1 MAGQPERIALAYQ
14 PTGFQPRGGLQRLA
28 LNLVEHLRGS
38 GAVVQVLVTR
48 GREHGLEGRWPDLP
62 ASRHLADVD
71 ALVILGC
78 DQPWAYALAMTQR
91 LRRPGLAVHWLP
103 SFHDPRAVAHPLKAR
118 LAGTALKVMQHLGIQ
133 VHVQTEH
140 ERSLLAAGACHLSSH
155 ALGSDLLQRL
165 QLALPP
171 EPEDDRPLDLLF
183 VGRPTIQKGWPRF
196 LRLAALSGLRCAAVV
211 PSIPEDER
219 KAAEAA
225 GITLVHNPDDL
236 TLLAMLRQAR
246 LLTVPADYESFGLA
260 QLEALSQGCLAP
272 VLGNW
277 PLWHDFAELQWQD
290 WSDDQISIT
299 CRALCRYDLERRRL
313 VSLQLSHL
321 RAHSIL
327 ATPFL
332 PGLLRTR
339 PHG

>member
-48 GREHGLEGRWPDLP
+48 GRGHGLEVRWPDLP
-62 ASRHLADVD
+62 ASRHLAGVD

-78 DQPWAYALAMTQR
+78 DQPWAYALAVTQR

-103 SFHDPRAVAHPLKAR
+103 SFHDPRSVAHPLRAR
-118 LAGTALKVMQHLGIQ
+118 LAGRALKVMQHLGIQ

-155 ALGSDLLQRL
+155 ALGSDLRRRL

-171 EPEDDRPLDLLF
+171 EPDDDRPLDLLF

-196 LRLAALSGLRCAAVV
+196 LRLAARSGLRCAAVV
-211 PSIPEDER
+211 PSVPEGER
-219 KAAEAA
+219 AAAEAA
-225 GITLVHNPDDL
+225 GVTLVHNPDDP

-246 LLTVPADYESFGLA
+246 LVTIPADYESFGLA
-260 QLEALSQGCLAP
+260 QLEALSQGCLVP
-272 VLGNW
+272 VLGHW
-277 PLWHDFAELQWQD
+277 PLWQGFAELQWQEC
-290 WSDDQISIT
+290 SGEQIANA
-299 CRALCRYDLERRRL
+299 CRALCRNDPERRRL
-313 VSLQLSHL
+313 VSLQLAHL
-321 RAHSIL
+321 RCHPIL

-332 PGLLRTR
+332 PGVSRTR